1 MINFE
6 KWYEKA
12 EDKLVKE
19 YEETKSPTDWNEFV
33 LNKYEEFTS
42 EIEDYEYESYKIGD
56 YE

>member
-19 YEETKSPTDWNEFV
+19 YEETKKTIDWDEFV
-33 LNKYEEFTS
+33 INKYEEFTS
-42 EIEDYEYESYKIGD
+42 EIECRAYDDWKD
-56 YE
+56 NR

>member
-42 EIEDYEYESYKIGD
+42 EIENDEYEKFKD
-56 YE
+56 EK

>member
-1 MINFE
+1 MKGFD

-19 YEETKSPTDWNEFV
+19 YEATKSPTDLNEFV

-42 EIEDYEYESYKIGD
+42 EIEDYEYESYKIG
-56 YE
+56 E